1 MEQSHREKHQEKEIR
16 RLKKREAHLEGVVAG
31 LQSVMKKNDLLARVE
46 KLEVAA
52 GIARLKH
59 TS

>member
-16 RLKKREAHLEGVVAG
+16 RLKAREKHLENVVAG
-31 LQSVMKKNDLLARVE
+31 LQSVMKTNNLLARVE
-46 KLEVAA
+46 KLEAA
-52 GIARLKH
+52 AAVARLKH